1 MTWPMRHRS
10 MYSGPFRLRHRSPL
24 EPSVDYGDML
34 TPATAVSTSGGP
46 LTASGPGD
54 ITRWMAVPWQAD
66 TASCRAGYE
75 TAIDAYLPT
84 FWPAR
89 VPNHVLTKE
98 DYEKATDAT
107 APRADR
113 LGAFNRRATWYR
125 WLNGAYLNQITEMI
139 TVFHRFGIIE
149 KRAGVENDPDLPA
162 VMFVESTPTFS
173 GTVAHDRNTRT
184 HDTHKVMRYGDLLR
198 QRTRG

>member
-1 MTWPMRHRS
+1 

-34 TPATAVSTSGGP
+34 TPAQAVSTVNGP
-46 LTASGPGD
+46 LTRSGPGD
-54 ITRWMAVPWQAD
+54 VTRWMAVPWQAD

-89 VPNHVLTKE
+89 VPNHVLTE
-98 DYEKATDAT
+98 ADYAKATDAT
-107 APRADR
+107 APRAER
-113 LGAFNRRATWYR
+113 LAAFNRRATWYR

-139 TVFHRFGIIE
+139 TVFHRFGIVE
-149 KRAGVENDPDLPA
+149 KRPGVEQDPDLPA
-162 VMFVESTPTFS
+162 TMFVESTPTFP
-173 GTVAHDRNTRT
+173 GTVPHDRNTRT
-184 HDTHKVMRYGDLLR
+184 YDSHKVMRYGQLLR
-198 QRTRG
+198 SRTHA